1 MLPIP
6 NPHVRV
12 VGRHA
17 CSLDVVC
24 RTSVTLASWAGAMCI
39 LPIVFHGRD
48 CPRASGCPPRMLALF
63 RKHGGALATI
73 ATESGTWHGYF
84 AEATRRWKLTRGRFG
99 WRKSELAGARGVH
112 ASIDVG
118 VPSVLFAND
127 CTGTNGA
134 SRPRCQGRG
143 ASLMPIVATHTTVA
157 DAESSS
163 RRQSHLLKS
172 EV

>member
-1 MLPIP
+1 M
-6 NPHVRV
+6 

-17 CSLDVVC
+17 CSLDGVC
-24 RTSVTLASWAGAMCI
+24 RTSVTLASWAGAMCF
-39 LPIVFHGRD
+39 LPMIFHGRD
-48 CPRASGCPPRMLALF
+48 SRAASGCPPRMLALL

-73 ATESGTWHGYF
+73 ASETDARHGCF

-134 SRPRCQGRG
+134 SRPRCEGRA
-143 ASLMPIVATHTTVA
+143 ASLMPIVAIHTTVA

-163 RRQSHLLKS
+163 RWQSHLLKS